1 MRTSHCLK
9 RNERHRAMT
18 VPTKMRANKN
28 FSDASFERLHSLS
41 VSCMMSL
48 IDAAD
53 LESLLSVGMQVS
65 GLQPSWIAMIISC

>member
-1 MRTSHCLK
+1 
-9 RNERHRAMT
+9 
-18 VPTKMRANKN
+18 MRANN

-65 GLQPSWIAMIISC
+65 GLQPS